1 MISIANVHIQSSFLH
16 FSASPKPLSSITNVG
31 RIFPPLATNT
41 SIVMED
47 RVLVWVLL
55 LSRWGKGCCSWE
67 RNSNLGED
75 LSLDIHDQPMF
86 WVIADVFNW
95 IDVVNVRQK
104 ARGVGKIIGAWQE
117 ASVVAVLVT
126 SVTTGDIG
134 WEQSSRKR
142 KKRRHCER
150 MCWDDLEIFV
160 GFVLLSGG
168 TYPSLFAADVRHRIA
183 EVAGGTTAECAAVVC
198 CFPCTVVN
206 FLVLAVYKVPA
217 GLCRKALR
225 RKRRRRMMKQGLVI
239 GVSSASSDCDA
250 DVTEER
256 FVVNKMDVD
265 EEFVELENEM
275 WEKFYGTGFWRSLSQ
290 RIN

>member
-1 MISIANVHIQSSFLH
+1 MEVRRLNVQRL
-16 FSASPKPLSSITNVG
+16 
-31 RIFPPLATNT
+31 
-41 SIVMED
+41 
-47 RVLVWVLL
+47 
-55 LSRWGKGCCSWE
+55 
-67 RNSNLGED
+67 
-75 LSLDIHDQPMF
+75 
-86 WVIADVFNW
+86 
-95 IDVVNVRQK
+95 
-104 ARGVGKIIGAWQE
+104 
-117 ASVVAVLVT
+117 
-126 SVTTGDIG
+126 
-134 WEQSSRKR
+134 
-142 KKRRHCER
+142 
-150 MCWDDLEIFV
+150 
-160 GFVLLSGG
+160 
-168 TYPSLFAADVRHRIA
+168 
-183 EVAGGTTAECAAVVC
+183 VC

-225 RKRRRRMMKQGLVI
+225 RKRRRRMMKKGLVI